1 MMALKKFLGA
11 LLVGVFVF
19 VGLVLPVQAQQGG
32 KGLKIKMAGFPGGG
46 TGFLITVGLREG
58 IFKKHGVKRLR
69 AVFPER
75 DLEAFAYGAINS
87 AFLNAAEVASLRI
100 RGWEVAQE
108 GPGLVG
114 YSHIW
119 TLKGKPYQSLMDLK
133 GKKFAHFGWDSG
145 STTEFLVLAKSL
157 FNFDVRNELKHVIV
171 PPPAVKK
178 VLDRGDVEAALV
190 PLGPA
195 IALELEPEKYQKIW
209 GPFTDAW
216 RKKTG
221 SPIFTAALAV
231 NEEIL
236 ERPRLAR
243 SLSMAVQE
251 IVRFVLAEPYGV
263 MKKYQWYFGYNDA
276 KANQFAKAMQ
286 EGRIFSAE
294 WNDKV
299 VDAQWEFI
307 RTAAAM
313 KVYLKRLPPGGRDGL
328 FRVYQ

>member
-1 MMALKKFLGA
+1 MALKKSLG
-11 LLVGVFVF
+11 VVFVALF
-19 VGLVLPVQAQQGG
+19 VLAGLAAPVPVQGA

-46 TGFLITVGLREG
+46 TGFLITVGLKEG
-58 IFKKHGVKRLR
+58 IFKKHGIQNLR

-75 DLEAFAYGAINS
+75 DLEAFAYGAIQA
-87 AFLNAAEVASLRI
+87 AFLNAGEVASLRI
-100 RGWEVAQE
+100 RGWEAAQI

-114 YSHIW
+114 YSHVW
-119 TLKGKPYQSLMDLK
+119 SLKGKPYKSVMDLK

-145 STTEFLVLAKSL
+145 GTTEFLVLTKAL
-157 FNFDVRNELKHVIV
+157 LNFDARHDLKHVIV

-195 IALELEPEKYQKIW
+195 IAMELEPDKYQKVW
-209 GPFTDAW
+209 GPHTALW
-216 RKKTG
+216 EKKTG

-236 ERPRLAR
+236 ERPEVAK

-251 IVRFVLAEPYGV
+251 ITRFVLAKPYDA
-263 MKKYQWYFGYNDA
+263 MKKYRWYFGYNEA
-276 KANQFAKAMQ
+276 KANQFAKAMK

-299 VDAQWEFI
+299 VDGQWEFI
-307 RTAAAM
+307 KTAASM
-313 KVYLKRLPPGGRDGL
+313 RVYLKKLPPGGRAGL
-328 FRVYQ
+328 FRVYK